1 MLHHE
6 QVYPPHWNSG
16 KEPNFRTFTDLKAN
30 RKATFRNEA
39 NALKIAEMERNPETI
54 LEPDP
59 KQENMVSNP
68 EFTSR
73 KQRDAAWNRD
83 SRARGGLDPSNS
95 HIDPSRASMDP
106 GLGYVGNPAIATRS
120 GLRDERRQKG
130 IEELEATRRV
140 AETDYLPMNAQ
151 HTRVEYEEHELR
163 RPNPNA
169 MTANKLKDRR
179 RRENIEHNM
188 DNFPHRERE
197 PARYSDQEKLWWTMR
212 ETYVEEPPA
221 CPLKILRDSPYE
233 KVSGKVTEQSLP
245 PRRIETPSQGTVPRV
260 DLPAAG
266 EAMVPR
272 KGLEMGG
279 KTVKRWSTEFVPTG
293 MASAAPRM
301 FDHLDGYIDGVK
313 QAATY
318 SIDDAPLES
327 FSSFEVIRESASD
340 RQKDGSHHQA
350 SQFSG
355 SETMPGG
362 KPPHGPTSHRKPKI
376 PEAVSEEFPQAVQSS
391 GPLRL
396 PAVKRTFLKLSRD
409 FQKCPARR
417 KTLVYTAFREMV
429 HICAVG
435 CQLVQRRE
443 TGDQDLPMTSRLRYM
458 TARAA
463 SPFRTSDSPALGLSA
478 APPLGSQTARERHAY
493 AGNRTSSAASALQKL
508 TFATDAAATK
518 LQTNVVVR
526 TGGFQWLDSTNRA
539 GGGASE
545 SLGPG
550 SPSMGRT
557 RNRSTDSALRPDR
570 QPSRTTR

>member
-1 MLHHE
+1 MLNQTSATSSIFDFLQSKNGTGTLHCYSACH
-6 QVYPPHWNSG
+6 YRLPP
-16 KEPNFRTFTDLKAN
+16 L
-30 RKATFRNEA
+30 
-39 NALKIAEMERNPETI
+39 
-54 LEPDP
+54 LE
-59 KQENMVSNP
+59 
-68 EFTSR
+68 
-73 KQRDAAWNRD
+73 
-83 SRARGGLDPSNS
+83 
-95 HIDPSRASMDP
+95 
-106 GLGYVGNPAIATRS
+106 GYVGNPAIATRS

-130 IEELEATRRV
+130 IEELEAARRV
-140 AETDYLPMNAQ
+140 AETDYLPMNAR

-293 MASAAPRM
+293 MASAAPRI

-376 PEAVSEEFPQAVQSS
+376 PEAVSEEFPQDISQEEISHRRATKQPS
-391 GPLRL
+391 
-396 PAVKRTFLKLSRD
+396 TDLSLLTM
-409 FQKCPARR
+409 KAPPG
-417 KTLVYTAFREMV
+417 E
-429 HICAVG
+429 
-435 CQLVQRRE
+435 
-443 TGDQDLPMTSRLRYM
+443 DLPMTSRLRRLAPGYM